1 MALAYMRAA
10 ALGLSVALVLAG
22 CGTAPTKRTAD
33 VGEAGTAVDAG
44 PSEAG
49 PSADAGAPVTIYVI
63 KRSWHTDIGFDA
75 ADLHASLATL
85 RPALPEAHY
94 LLFGFGD
101 KHYLMTRAN
110 SFQGMVGAVWPGD
123 GLVLLTGLKGTPEQ
137 AFGVN
142 GVTRL
147 RVSAAQARR
156 LEEYVWNT
164 LTIENG
170 VATALAPGPYE
181 GSLYYGSTLRYSGL
195 HTCNTWTA
203 AGLQAAGL
211 PIRSFGVEFSGQV
224 WRQVRRLT
232 AQRLEGAAVKVEATP
247 EIESAGLRVES
258 AAPKAEG
265 AVPEASAA
273 PR

>member
-1 MALAYMRAA
+1 MEGLAAVERCLVLMRVT
-10 ALGLSVALVLAG
+10 ALGLSVALVLTG
-22 CGTAPTKRTAD
+22 CGTVPSKRVAD
-33 VGEAGTAVDAG
+33 VGPMADAG
-44 PSEAG
+44 P
-49 PSADAGAPVTIYVI
+49 PVTLYVI

-75 ADLHASLATL
+75 TDLHPPLATL
-85 RPALPEAHY
+85 RPALPEANY

-110 SFQGMVGAVWPGD
+110 SFQGMVGAVWPGE

-142 GVTRL
+142 GVVRL

-164 LTIENG
+164 LATENR

-181 GSLYYGSTLRYSGL
+181 GSLYYGSTLRYSAL

-224 WRQVRRLT
+224 WRQVESLT
-232 AQRLEGAAVKVEATP
+232 ALKGESAPPEATGAAPQA
-247 EIESAGLRVES
+247 R
-258 AAPKAEG
+258 
-265 AVPEASAA
+265 

>member
-1 MALAYMRAA
+1 MLFRSVAGRLAAFAAAMERWLVLTRAT
-10 ALGLSVALVLAG
+10 ALGLSVSLVLAG
-22 CGTAPTKRTAD
+22 CGTVPSKRAAD
-33 VGEAGTAVDAG
+33 VGSTVAAG
-44 PSEAG
+44 P
-49 PSADAGAPVTIYVI
+49 PVTIYVI

-75 ADLHASLATL
+75 TDLHPPLATL
-85 RPALPEAHY
+85 RLALPEAHY

-110 SFQGMVGAVWPGD
+110 SFQGMVGAVWPGE

-142 GVTRL
+142 GVVRL

-164 LTIENG
+164 LATENG

-181 GSLYYGSTLRYSGL
+181 GSLYYGSTLRYSGF

-211 PIRSFGVEFSGQV
+211 PIHSFGVEFSGQV
-224 WRQVRRLT
+224 WRQVERLT
-232 AQRLEGAAVKVEATP
+232 SMKG
-247 EIESAGLRVES
+247 ES
-258 AAPKAEG
+258 AAPEVTG
-265 AVPEASAA
+265 AAPRASAA

>member
-1 MALAYMRAA
+1 LNYKNIIAA
-10 ALGLSVALVLAG
+10 ALGLSMALVLAG
-22 CGTAPTKRTAD
+22 CGTTPSKRAAD
-33 VGEAGTAVDAG
+33 VGPPADARLGAQAGPTVDAG
-44 PSEAG
+44 P
-49 PSADAGAPVTIYVI
+49 PVTIYVI

-75 ADLHASLATL
+75 ADLHSPLATL
-85 RPALPEAHY
+85 RLALPEAHY

-123 GLVLLTGLKGTPEQ
+123 GLVLVTGLEDTPEQ
-137 AFGVN
+137 AFGVS
-142 GVTRL
+142 GVVRL

-164 LTIENG
+164 LATENG
-170 VATALAPGPYE
+170 VATAVAPGPYE
-181 GSLYYGSTLRYSGL
+181 ASLYYGSTLRYSGL

-203 AGLQAAGL
+203 AGLQTAGL

-232 AQRLEGAAVKVEATP
+232 AQSMKGAAVKDGAAP
-247 EIESAGLRVES
+247 EIEGAALRVES
-258 AAPKAEG
+258 AAPEVAG
-265 AVPEASAA
+265 AAPQASAA

>member
-1 MALAYMRAA
+1 LNYKNIIAA
-10 ALGLSVALVLAG
+10 ALGLSMALVLAG
-22 CGTAPTKRTAD
+22 CGTTPSKRAAD
-33 VGEAGTAVDAG
+33 VGPPADARLGAQAGPTVDAG
-44 PSEAG
+44 P
-49 PSADAGAPVTIYVI
+49 PVTIYVI

-75 ADLHASLATL
+75 ADLHSPLATL
-85 RPALPEAHY
+85 CLALPEAHY

-123 GLVLLTGLKGTPEQ
+123 GLVLVTGLEDTPEQ
-137 AFGVN
+137 AFGVS
-142 GVTRL
+142 GVVRL

-164 LTIENG
+164 LTTENG

-203 AGLQAAGL
+203 AGLQTAGL

-232 AQRLEGAAVKVEATP
+232 AQSMKGAAAKDGAAPEIEGAA
-247 EIESAGLRVES
+247 LRVES
-258 AAPKAEG
+258 AAPEVAG
-265 AVPEASAA
+265 AAPQASAA